1 MEPIAKRLSC
11 FLQHKNLSTSAFSR
25 QLNYS
30 SCEKVAR
37 LFRIQ
42 GAKPSVDILKDIA
55 QHFEELNMRWL
66 LTGDGE
72 MLDPDRLPGQEVGWA
87 TRHPIAG

>member
-11 FLQHKNLSTSAFSR
+11 FLQHKNMTASEFSR
-25 QLNYS
+25 CLHYN

-37 LFRIQ
+37 LFRIE
-42 GAKPSVDILKDIA
+42 GAKPSVDIIKDIA
-55 QHFEELNMRWL
+55 QNFAELNIRWL

-72 MLDPDRLPGQEVGWA
+72 MLHPEKMPRQEVEWA
-87 TRHPIAG
+87 ISQPVP

>member
-11 FLQHKNLSTSAFSR
+11 FLQHKNMTASAFSR
-25 QLNYS
+25 RLNYN

-42 GAKPSVDILKDIA
+42 GAKPSVDIIKDIA
-55 QHFEELNMRWL
+55 QQFEELNIRWL

-72 MLDPDRLPGQEVGWA
+72 MLDPDKMPQQEADWA
-87 TRHPIAG
+87 IAQAAT

>member
-11 FLQHKNLSTSAFSR
+11 FLQHKKMTASAFSR
-25 QLNYS
+25 CLNYT

-42 GAKPSVDILKDIA
+42 GAKPSVDIVKDIA
-55 QHFEELNMRWL
+55 QHFEELNIRWL

-72 MLDPDRLPGQEVGWA
+72 MLDTKKTHRQEAEWA
-87 TRHPIAG
+87 VTNP